1 VDDDLRDPD
10 PRDLEAEGL
19 SAVEDPPAG
28 VEDVLE
34 GILAPRD
41 RPVAAGGRGVTAAE
55 QRADEPLAERASRE
69 TPDTEPGAEDHTA
82 RLVQPDQGVA
92 DLDVDPT
99 EVAEEAAGDSG
110 ALTAEEAA
118 VHPTDSP

>member
-1 VDDDLRDPD
+1 VDHRPDPD

-19 SAVEDPPAG
+19 PAVEDPPAG

-34 GILAPRD
+34 GIVAPRE

-55 QRADEPLAERASRE
+55 QRVEEPLADRALRE
-69 TPDTEPGAEDHTA
+69 TPDAEPGAEDPTA

-92 DLDVDPT
+92 DLDVEPT
-99 EVAEEAAGDSG
+99 EVAEEATGDSA
-110 ALTAEEAA
+110 ALAAEEAA
-118 VHPTDSP
+118 VHPTDSPS